1 MLIRRICDKRPSMNQ
16 LSVIVLAALAGA
28 GVTGAAVVLT
38 GRDAGDAEFGSVRAQ
53 TELSPQ
59 AAVAWQGLRRPGQSA
74 PAQQEQAVVRPDSF
88 RAPRPVPTAPPVDS
102 ISLARALQRELR
114 RAGCYHG
121 EIDGNWNASTRKA
134 MKAYTNIANAK
145 LPVSNPD
152 PVLLALVQGDQR
164 LSCTERCLGDS
175 KAGACREDRA
185 TAPLEPNAKS
195 ATTNEAPTA
204 TFPEPPMALAG
215 PKTSESDG
223 AIPPAQEPA
232 QKAARH
238 RTGDGPARTEHWAV
252 KLWRDSTP

>member
-1 MLIRRICDKRPSMNQ
+1 MLIRRIHGKRPNMNQ

-38 GRDAGDAEFGSVRAQ
+38 GQDAGDTAFGSARAQ

-88 RAPRPVPTAPPVDS
+88 RAPRPAATASPVDS
-102 ISLARALQRELR
+102 FTLARALQRELK

-121 EIDGNWNASTRKA
+121 EIDGNWNTSTRRA
-134 MKAYTNIANAK
+134 MKTYIDIANAK
-145 LPVSNPD
+145 LPVTNPD
-152 PVLLALVQGDQR
+152 PVLLALIQGDQHMG
-164 LSCTERCLGDS
+164 CAERCPRDGRSD
-175 KAGACREDRA
+175 ACGEERAAAPPGASTNPVA
-185 TAPLEPNAKS
+185 
-195 ATTNEAPTA
+195 TNEASTA

-215 PKTSESDG
+215 PKTSESDKTVS
-223 AIPPAQEPA
+223 A
-232 QKAARH
+232 QKAVKR
-238 RTGDGPARTEHWAV
+238 GDINRPARAVDWAA